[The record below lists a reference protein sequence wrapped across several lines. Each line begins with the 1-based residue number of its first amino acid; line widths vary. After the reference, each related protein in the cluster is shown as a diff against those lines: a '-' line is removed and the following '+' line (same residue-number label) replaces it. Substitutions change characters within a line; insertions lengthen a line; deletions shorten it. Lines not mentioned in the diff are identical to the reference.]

1 MIERPRA
8 QFLNRQTQPHMATL
22 ILMVSIS
29 ALAMN
34 IFLPSLPRMADEFGT
49 SAAILGLSVSVYLAI
64 SALVQLFSGP
74 LSDMQGR
81 RQVTLWSIALFTAV
95 SIAITFCQSTESF
108 LILRAIQ
115 SVIASVFVISRA
127 IVRDTTDTASSGS
140 RIAYIMMGM
149 ALVPMFGPALGGV
162 IDAYF
167 GWRANFWILS
177 LLGVALWLNCFFDLG
192 ETAPTADVKFQAH
205 FALYPDLLRSK
216 RFWGYCFTSA
226 LGSGA
231 FFAYLGGAPFVGSE
245 IFNLSPEALGLFF
258 GAPAAGYFLGN
269 FFTGRFSL
277 RVGLDA
283 MIFWGLALNLFGLT
297 ASLAVFYNGMGSAIS
312 FFGFM
317 TFVGFGNGLSI
328 PNATAGM
335 LAIRPDLAGAASGLG
350 SAIMI
355 AGGAALSALAGTVL
369 TPTSGATPLLWLM
382 WSSVAAGVICM
393 IYVKK
398 RHRSI
403 QNS

>member
-1 MIERPRA
+1 
-8 QFLNRQTQPHMATL
+8 
-22 ILMVSIS
+22 
-29 ALAMN
+29 
-34 IFLPSLPRMADEFGT
+34 MADEFGT
-49 SAAILGLSVSVYLAI
+49 SAAILGLSVSVYLAV

-127 IVRDTTDTASSGS
+127 IVRDTTDTANSGS

-192 ETAPTADVKFQAH
+192 ETAPTADVKFRAH

-245 IFNLSPEALGLFF
+245 IFRLSPEALGLFF

-269 FFTGRFSL
+269 FFSGRFSSQIE
-277 RVGLDA
+277 LDA
-283 MIFWGLALNLFGLT
+283 LIFWGLALNLFGLT

-312 FFGFM
+312 FFGLM

-355 AGGAALSALAGTVL
+355 AGGAALSALAGAVL

-403 QNS
+403 QAS

>member
-1 MIERPRA
+1 
-8 QFLNRQTQPHMATL
+8 
-22 ILMVSIS
+22 
-29 ALAMN
+29 
-34 IFLPSLPRMADEFGT
+34 
-49 SAAILGLSVSVYLAI
+49 
-64 SALVQLFSGP
+64 
-74 LSDMQGR
+74 
-81 RQVTLWSIALFTAV
+81 
-95 SIAITFCQSTESF
+95 QSTESF

-127 IVRDTTDTASSGS
+127 IVRDTTDTANSGS

-245 IFNLSPEALGLFF
+245 IFSLSPEALGLFF

-269 FFTGRFSL
+269 FFSGRFSSKI
-277 RVGLDA
+277 GLDA

-297 ASLAVFYNGMGSAIS
+297 ASLALFYNGMGSAIS

-355 AGGAALSALAGTVL
+355 AGGAALSALAGAVL

-403 QNS
+403 QAS

>member
-1 MIERPRA
+1 
-8 QFLNRQTQPHMATL
+8 
-22 ILMVSIS
+22 
-29 ALAMN
+29 
-34 IFLPSLPRMADEFGT
+34 
-49 SAAILGLSVSVYLAI
+49 
-64 SALVQLFSGP
+64 
-74 LSDMQGR
+74 
-81 RQVTLWSIALFTAV
+81 
-95 SIAITFCQSTESF
+95 
-108 LILRAIQ
+108 
-115 SVIASVFVISRA
+115 
-127 IVRDTTDTASSGS
+127 
-140 RIAYIMMGM
+140 
-149 ALVPMFGPALGGV
+149 
-162 IDAYF
+162 
-167 GWRANFWILS
+167 
-177 LLGVALWLNCFFDLG
+177 
-192 ETAPTADVKFQAH
+192 VKFQAH

-269 FFTGRFSL
+269 FFTGRFSS
-277 RVGLDA
+277 RIGLDA

-355 AGGAALSALAGTVL
+355 AGGAALSALAGAVL

-403 QNS
+403 QTS

>member
-1 MIERPRA
+1 MIDRPKA
-8 QFLNRQTQPHMATL
+8 QFLNRQTQPHMVTL
-22 ILMVSIS
+22 IMMVSIS

-34 IFLPSLPRMADEFGT
+34 IFLPSLPRMAEEFGT
-49 SAAILGLSVSVYLAI
+49 SAAILGLSVSVYLAV

-81 RQVTLWSIALFTAV
+81 RQVTLWSIVLFTAV
-95 SIAITFCQSTESF
+95 SIAITFCQNTGSF

-127 IVRDTTDTASSGS
+127 IVRDTTDTANSGS

-192 ETAPTADVKFQAH
+192 ETAPTADVKFRAH

-245 IFNLSPEALGLFF
+245 IFSLSPEALGLFF

-269 FFTGRFSL
+269 FFSGRFSSKI
-277 RVGLDA
+277 GLDA

-355 AGGAALSALAGTVL
+355 AGGAALSALAGAVL

-403 QNS
+403 QAS